1 MRQQLEPHAVGLL
14 HGRLNS
20 AEKEEVIDSFLAG
33 EIKTLLAT
41 SVIEVGIDI
50 PNATIMLIE
59 NADRFGLAQLHQLRG
74 RIGRGAHESHC
85 ILVAGEVTDEGQRR
99 LDVMEKGG
107 DGFALAEEDLRQ
119 RGPGELL
126 GQAQS
131 GLPDFNFG
139 DLIKDW
145 RLIQKARDLVALEP
159 AG

>member
-1 MRQQLEPHAVGLL
+1 
-14 HGRLNS
+14 
-20 AEKEEVIDSFLAG
+20 
-33 EIKTLLAT
+33 
-41 SVIEVGIDI
+41 
-50 PNATIMLIE
+50 
-59 NADRFGLAQLHQLRG
+59 
-74 RIGRGAHESHC
+74 
-85 ILVAGEVTDEGQRR
+85 
-99 LDVMEKGG
+99 MEKGG